1 MHVSDSHIHC
11 QNKVNLNWAKWVWA
25 NWLLNEVGLDE
36 VSIGQSGYWTKWEW
50 TYWEWTKW
58 EWPNWVLDEVGVD
71 EVAVPRNVTRC
82 FAYKRRK
89 LTYTVRFRTIIVI
102 FNIAV
107 VASIP
112 HPLTLTTYPYPTK
125 DIEEITY
132 MP

>member
-1 MHVSDSHIHC
+1 MGV
-11 QNKVNLNWAKWVWA
+11 
-25 NWLLNEVGLDE
+25 DE
-36 VSIGQSGYWTKWEW
+36 LAIEQSGIGRSEYWTK
-50 TYWEWTKW
+50 
-58 EWPNWVLDEVGVD
+58 WVLDEVGMDLLGVDEVGMD

-112 HPLTLTTYPYPTK
+112 HPLTLTTRLILTPQR
-125 DIEEITY
+125 I
-132 MP
+132 